1 MTRRTVAVLVAA
13 SVGVA
18 ALAEAQP
25 AAAPPSTP
33 AARYLDEVSGL
44 TLDQA
49 VARALEHEPGLRAA
63 RTEVDGARG
72 LRTQAGLRPNPTVSF
87 AQQEEP
93 SGTDSQTRVEVEW
106 PLDLFRKS
114 GRVAVADAE
123 VQVSQQSVADRERL
137 LAADA
142 RMKYG
147 ELAALVRALEVTDRL
162 VAATRQQF
170 ELVGARVNQGATPP
184 LERDMLRVEVQRL
197 ESERVLE
204 EGQAERALIE
214 LKRLLGLSP
223 EMPLR
228 ISETL
233 ERLVQR
239 EAAWSAATS
248 TSSADQRADVQEAAA
263 RIRVAESRVDRSRLD
278 GRVDISLFGMYMR
291 MDAGFPQRGFD
302 AVGNLERVRGQF
314 QYVAAGATVTLPILN
329 RNQGEVAAAQAER
342 AGAAAR
348 LEATQLTAQAEVS
361 SARVRDE
368 HARRAAAAYS
378 GETRT
383 LARANLDVVRQTYA
397 LGRATVFDVLA
408 EQRRYLEFER
418 GYTSALREAYE
429 SRTALR
435 RAVGDVR

>member
-33 AARYLDEVSGL
+33 AARYLDEVSGV

-278 GRVDISLFGMYMR
+278 GRADVSLFGMYMR

-314 QYVAAGATVTLPILN
+314 HYVAAGATVTLPILN
-329 RNQGEVAAAQAER
+329 RNQGELAAAQAER

-418 GYTSALREAYE
+418 GYTSVLREAYE